1 MRVKELKAELSQRN
15 ISTGDVFEK
24 DELVKRLFEARRA
37 ETTSTET
44 SGSQSA
50 TGKEKT
56 TPTASSSVTSTETDV
71 SVPLSFYSM
80 ESGKSVA
87 AKNGQN
93 VFLRPS
99 PGQFATMQIKVG
111 SHTASLLVDTACS
124 GIVLRPNV
132 VRAMGLQIL
141 PSPISMTTAGGTASD
156 VGMAQIPIMSVRS
169 VDNQEYNYKS
179 LPVAVQDIGA
189 LPSQLDG
196 IIGLS
201 FLSQFACVEFD
212 FRKSWLNLFKMG
224 SPSSTGSSND
234 LSVVAQAKLSRTP
247 IGVWTAD
254 VMLDGRGPV
263 KMLVDTGA
271 SSSILNWK
279 GVADMGLSRT
289 SNGISPIATM
299 GAMGADNMALALTH
313 RFTVQRRYN
322 LVSGSGSSS
331 PGVPVGD
338 RPANVDVG
346 DIPVLAQLQSSGV
359 GGILGADLLMRCDMV
374 RLNMNGASPQIIL
387 LKE

>member
-1 MRVKELKAELSQRN
+1 MMKSNRYPQLIATALVSLLLATWSPSSLAFVPPSAFPRVFQSPFFIFEQNQYEYGGSFFNTQIFSSISGDQDTLLESLQSMRVKELKAELSQRN

-37 ETTSTET
+37 ETISTET

-50 TGKEKT
+50 TGKEKKSAT
-56 TPTASSSVTSTETDV
+56 ESSSYETDL

-111 SHTASLLVDTACS
+111 THTASLLVDTACS

-201 FLSQFACVEFD
+201 FLSQVC
-212 FRKSWLNLFKMG
+212 
-224 SPSSTGSSND
+224 
-234 LSVVAQAKLSRTP
+234 
-247 IGVWTAD
+247 
-254 VMLDGRGPV
+254 MLCFMFV
-263 KMLVDTGA
+263 TKWHSFFTQEIYVF
-271 SSSILNWK
+271 
-279 GVADMGLSRT
+279 
-289 SNGISPIATM
+289 
-299 GAMGADNMALALTH
+299 LALP
-313 RFTVQRRYN
+313 FIYINIVC
-322 LVSGSGSSS
+322 L
-331 PGVPVGD
+331 
-338 RPANVDVG
+338 
-346 DIPVLAQLQSSGV
+346 
-359 GGILGADLLMRCDMV
+359 C
-374 RLNMNGASPQIIL
+374 
-387 LKE
+387 